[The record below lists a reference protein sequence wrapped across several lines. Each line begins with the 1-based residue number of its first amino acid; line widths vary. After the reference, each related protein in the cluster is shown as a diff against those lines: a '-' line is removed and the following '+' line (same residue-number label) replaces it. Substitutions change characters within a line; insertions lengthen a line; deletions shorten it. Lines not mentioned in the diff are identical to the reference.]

1 MGIKLTKHLL
11 KRLSKPKADRLI
23 DLEQLDLDE
32 FDEEYFDDEKRYF
45 FSALLAIGTAYLAAI
60 CRHFTGN

>member
-11 KRLSKPKADRLI
+11 KQLARPKAKDQLI

-32 FDEEYFDDEKRYF
+32 FDEEYFDEYCDGVLEE
-45 FSALLAIGTAYLAAI
+45 SWLVSP
-60 CRHFTGN
+60 N

>member
-11 KRLSKPKADRLI
+11 KRLSKQKADRLI

-32 FDEEYFDDEKRYF
+32 FDEQYDEQYDDRY
-45 FSALLAIGTAYLAAI
+45 ADEE
-60 CRHFTGN
+60 R